1 MRTIL
6 VVSFLIIASAGGAV
20 AAWVAAALPLGV
32 VAHVAGEQGVT
43 IEDRNGVALRSTRA
57 ADGSHA
63 QWVPYEQIDIDLI
76 NAFVAVEDRRFW
88 EHGGI
93 DFRALA
99 RATKDNVRSRQVVSG
114 ASTITMQLARL
125 VQPAAR
131 SWSGKVAQVLWA
143 LRLEHH
149 LNKQQILEQYL
160 NRIELGQATIGVGAA
175 TNLYFGSSA
184 SEVSLGQ
191 AATVAGLAHAPSRDN
206 PYAAPGRARR
216 RRDRVLR
223 RMQLLGNAAAGDIA
237 RARQEPL
244 VAAPRTPPFHA
255 PHFTTRVL
263 SWLGDSDVAPNG
275 GATVRTSLDL
285 TLQTELEAEDRR
297 TVDVLHD
304 RGVEQAAAV

>member
-1 MRTIL
+1 M
-6 VVSFLIIASAGGAV
+6 
-20 AAWVAAALPLGV
+20 
-32 VAHVAGEQGVT
+32 
-43 IEDRNGVALRSTRA
+43 
-57 ADGSHA
+57 
-63 QWVPYEQIDIDLI
+63 
-76 NAFVAVEDRRFW
+76 
-88 EHGGI
+88 
-93 DFRALA
+93 
-99 RATKDNVRSRQVVSG
+99 SG

-125 VQPAAR
+125 VQPAPR

-175 TNLYFGSSA
+175 TKVYFGSTA

-244 VAAPRTPPFHA
+244 VAAPQTAPFRA

-263 SWLGDSDVAPNG
+263 SWLADSDVDFALLQEAPG
-275 GATVRTSLDL
+275 RDIE
-285 TLQTELEAEDRR
+285 TLKMKCGRHAKFPSVARKTDIGQEFRLAP
-297 TVDVLHD
+297 VFL
-304 RGVEQAAAV
+304 

>member
-6 VVSFLIIASAGGAV
+6 VISFLIIASAVGAV
-20 AAWVAAALPLGV
+20 VAWVASPLPLGIV
-32 VAHVAGEQGVT
+32 GHVAGEQGMT
-43 IEDRNGVALRSTRA
+43 IEDRNGVALRSTGAA
-57 ADGSHA
+57 ADSQA
-63 QWVPYEQIDIDLI
+63 QWVPYEQIDVDLI

-93 DFRALA
+93 DFRAVA

-125 VQPAAR
+125 VQPAPR

-143 LRLEHH
+143 LRLEYH

-175 TNLYFGSSA
+175 TKVYFGSTA

-191 AATVAGLAHAPSRDN
+191 AATVAGLAHAPSRNN
-206 PYAAPGRARR
+206 PYAAPGRSRR

-223 RMQLLGNAAAGDIA
+223 RMQRLGYAAAGDIA

-244 VAAPRTPPFHA
+244 VAAPQTASFRA

-263 SWLGDSDVAPNG
+263 SWLADSAAAPNG
-275 GATVRTSLDL
+275 D
-285 TLQTELEAEDRR
+285 
-297 TVDVLHD
+297 
-304 RGVEQAAAV
+304 